1 MEKEMTLAQALKL
14 KNKIVSKINKLTGDV
29 TKYNYGV
36 AGKTRPVDVEEAMNQ
51 RDLVTYDLVTLK
63 TAINAVNASIQKD
76 IYELAEL
83 KGYIALHNTLR
94 NCDSDRY
101 YDRNDEAV
109 EYDMIINISRIDN
122 CIEHAQ
128 EEVEAAQDRIDT
140 FNHTTKITVDL
151 KAV

>member
-1 MEKEMTLAQALKL
+1 V
-14 KNKIVSKINKLTGDV
+14 VSH
-29 TKYNYGV
+29 
-36 AGKTRPVDVEEAMNQ
+36 
-51 RDLVTYDLVTLK
+51 
-63 TAINAVNASIQKD
+63 
-76 IYELAEL
+76 
-83 KGYIALHNTLR
+83 IALHNTLR

-109 EYDMIINISRIDN
+109 EYDMIINISSIDN

-151 KAV
+151 NTV